1 MSDDSTTRR
10 DLLRAAAAAAV
21 TLTGFD
27 AEAAQHVHHTAE
39 AEKKATGAYRP
50 KLFNPHEYKTLSS
63 LAETIIPGAVSG
75 GAPEFIDL
83 LSSQNAE
90 LAAIFTGGLAW
101 IDAEMKRRYQKT
113 WVEAAPAQQS
123 ALLDLLAYRKNQTP
137 DLAPGVRFFEWCRR
151 MTADAYY
158 TSKPG
163 IAELGYQGNVGMTEF
178 KIPQQAYDHALKR
191 SPFAE

>member
-1 MSDDSTTRR
+1 MSEETTRR
-10 DLLRAAAAAAV
+10 DVLRAAAAAAV

-27 AEAAQHVHHTAE
+27 SEAAQHVHQAAE
-39 AEKKATGAYRP
+39 SEKKATGVYKA
-50 KLFNPHEYKTLSS
+50 KLLNAHEYKTLAS
-63 LAETIIPGAVSG
+63 LAETIIPGAVGG

-101 IDAEMKRRYQKT
+101 IDAEMKRRFQKT
-113 WVEAAPAQQS
+113 YLEADGTQQT

-137 DLAPGVRFFEWCRR
+137 ELAPGIRFFEWCRR

-158 TSKPG
+158 TSKAG
-163 IAELGYQGNVGMTEF
+163 IAELGYKGNGAMAEF
-178 KIPQQAYDHALKR
+178 KIPQEAYDYARKR